1 MFGLPVMV
9 APAGQQLMATCQI
22 CLYAGQCF
30 TQVVIIQGQLLQ
42 QKLVFGKQI

>member
-1 MFGLPVMV
+1 MFGLPVMPV
-9 APAGQQLMATCQI
+9 QAGPQLMATCQI

-30 TQVVIIQGQLLQ
+30 TPVVIIQKQLLQ